1 MNVKYNIPPHLQ
13 PIPVYYS
20 DEELSSQPV
29 AQETEKEQVQTFP
42 HFNNFTI
49 SSCWDNSI

>member
-13 PIPVYYS
+13 PIPIYYS
-20 DEELSSQPV
+20 DEKVISQAV
-29 AQETEKEQVQTFP
+29 AQETEKEQVQTLT

-49 SSCWDNSI
+49 SSC